1 MMKKII
7 SITFLMSML
16 VFLLT
21 FWIAGYSFYAAA
33 LTEAVSFYVLTYFIL
48 ENYAERQSFG
58 LPYIIAIVLGR
69 IILELPIRITEFP
82 ETLFSLFIPIVV
94 FSSIFLAAL
103 YFKEKRISVLV
114 LSVIILILLS
124 TIGQMKWLN
133 AFHYGK

>member
-124 TIGQMKWLN
+124 TIGQMEWLN

>member
-1 MMKKII
+1 MMKKKI

-124 TIGQMKWLN
+124 TIGQMEWLN

>member
-1 MMKKII
+1 
-7 SITFLMSML
+7 MSML

-21 FWIAGYSFYAAA
+21 FWIAGYSFDAAA

-94 FSSIFLAAL
+94 FLSIFLAAL

-124 TIGQMKWLN
+124 TIGQMEWLN

>member
-1 MMKKII
+1 MMKKKI

-103 YFKEKRISVLV
+103 YFKEKRIPVLV

-124 TIGQMKWLN
+124 TIGQMEWLN

>member
-1 MMKKII
+1 MMKKNILI
-7 SITFLMSML
+7 SFLMSML

-21 FWIAGYSFYAAA
+21 FWTAGYSLYAAA
-33 LTEAVSFYVLTYFIL
+33 LTEAASFFVLTYFIL
-48 ENYAERQSFG
+48 EKYANPQTFG
-58 LPYIIAIVLGR
+58 LPYVVAIVLGR
-69 IILELPIRITEFP
+69 IIFELPIRITEFP

-124 TIGQMKWLN
+124 TIGQSEWLN
-133 AFHYGK
+133 ACHYGK